1 MTIALYS
8 VIFGLIIIIF
18 TQTLL
23 HRIERKDLYDRIMC
37 KDINDYKNIGSPM
50 RKSMSGH
57 ERVLKKW
64 RGEEE

>member
-23 HRIERKDLYDRIMC
+23 HRKERKDLYDRIMC